1 MSGAV
6 WAAASGVGFGV
17 FQSLNRRA
25 VAQMDVQLATFLQLC
40 IATAVLLVLSFA
52 TADLGELG
60 DAPARSLADFAAG
73 GLIHF
78 FVGWTL
84 LNASQKRIGAART
97 SPLIA
102 TVPLF
107 GVAVAF
113 ATLGELPGTLAW
125 IAIVLITLGA
135 YVVGFARVAGGRG
148 ERGEWR
154 YSLFGLGCAA
164 AWAVSPVFIRDGL
177 DGLDS
182 PLLGLTI
189 GLLAAVVAYAL
200 TLPFRR
206 DRLRGEPLVLDALSF
221 KLLAGIFVALSTWG
235 RWVALDSTGVGI
247 VLALGLM
254 SVPVVLLLS
263 PVVMG
268 RHVEQVTGWVWAGAA
283 LVVGGSLVLVARSL

>member
-1 MSGAV
+1 MTGAL

-25 VAQMDVQLATFLQLC
+25 IAAMDVQLATFVQ
-40 IATAVLLVLSFA
+40 LLVA
-52 TADLGELG
+52 TGMLVAMTLAAG
-60 DAPARSLADFAAG
+60 DAGRVAAAPARAIAYFVAG

-78 FVGWTL
+78 FAGWTL

-102 TVPLF
+102 TTPMF

-113 ATLGELPGTLAW
+113 VTLGELPSPLAW
-125 IAIVLITLGA
+125 VGIVLITAGA
-135 YVVGFARVAGGRG
+135 YAVGVARLGEGVAAAS
-148 ERGEWR
+148 WR
-154 YSLFGLGCAA
+154 DSAFGLGTAA
-164 AWAVSPVFIRDGL
+164 AWSVSPVFIRKGL
-177 DGLDS
+177 EDLHS
-182 PLLGLTI
+182 PLLGLTL
-189 GLLAAVVAYAL
+189 GMVAAVLAFGL

-206 DRLRGEPLVLDALSF
+206 GRLLGEPLVWDALSF
-221 KLLAGIFVALSTWG
+221 KLLAGVFVALSTWG
-235 RWVALDSTGVGI
+235 RWVALDLTGIGV

-268 RHVEQVTGWVWAGAA
+268 RHVELVNAQVWAGAA
-283 LVVGGSLVLVARSL
+283 LVVGGSLLLIGRSL